1 MPTKKKDLPEISP
14 AESVDKPRF
23 RTHPKQANI
32 MTMKTLDQRSDLGMR
47 CVQCGNRLITPEWS
61 EYRDDRQIHHLW
73 HCWKCGC
80 HFETEID
87 PIEDIIDTV

>member
-1 MPTKKKDLPEISP
+1 MSATVGKIEEL
-14 AESVDKPRF
+14 ARHF
-23 RTHPKQANI
+23 RGEGRVTREFC
-32 MTMKTLDQRSDLGMR
+32 QRSA
-47 CVQCGNRLITPEWS
+47 PEWS

-87 PIEDIIDTV
+87 PIEDIKTRDDVFPSLLVA